1 MATALQVEPG
11 TAPSASDLPAPDEST
26 GRRVTH
32 PRAVVALVWTGLF
45 MTTLDASIVNIGLP
59 TIARAFG
66 TPLSGTIEW
75 VIIGYLVAAAAVL
88 LTVGRL
94 SDMIGRTPLWMT
106 GLGLFSLASVL
117 CGAAPSVQFLIL
129 A

>member
-1 MATALQVEPG
+1 MATASQPEPATQ
-11 TAPSASDLPAPDEST
+11 TAPSASGIPAQKRAT
-26 GRRVTH
+26 GQRVTH

-75 VIIGYLVAAAAVL
+75 VIIGYLVVAAALL

-94 SDMIGRTPLWMT
+94 SDMIGRTPIWMT
-106 GLGLFSLASVL
+106 RRKGFSAFAS
-117 CGAAPSVQFLIL
+117 GASIRKIC
-129 A
+129 